1 MTDNRAN
8 ESLREVIE
16 ATASVVGNDFFR
28 TLVQSLVSTLGVTHC
43 FVGELVGEKKDRVRT
58 HALSVNGSLVDNV
71 EYALVGTPCEN
82 VVSTR
87 SMWHIPTGMR
97 EKAPDLNVESYLGL
111 RITDASGNVIGLVS
125 VMHGEPM
132 LDSHIGAWVL
142 TNLAARAGAEME
154 RMQVSS
160 QLHEMASFAE
170 MNPSPVLRIDMEGTI
185 LLVNR
190 AARALFPEQ
199 SLVGQSWLSLCPG
212 MDRST
217 FDVWLNSGEDTIQQ
231 EAQIGDACYLF
242 TNRYDEL
249 GRCIHI
255 YGMEITER
263 RRGEKV
269 VENIAKGVSAA
280 TGEAF
285 FKSLVRYLCEI
296 LGVEYAFVGELMPS
310 VDETIGTIAV
320 HAHGKIVENFTY
332 VLANTPCENV
342 VGKQLR
348 CYPRHVRQEF
358 PLDHL
363 LDQMGI
369 ESYVGAPLF
378 DSHGQ
383 ALGLL
388 VVMGCQPLQNERFT
402 VSMLRIFADRAAAEL
417 ERKRQEA
424 EILHLK
430 DQLVAENVYLQEEIA
445 ASYPTDQMIGKSPV
459 IQGIKRQIAL
469 VAPTDSTVLIQGET
483 GTGKELIARAIHA
496 QSRRKDRPLITV
508 NCATIPR
515 ELIES
520 ELFGH
525 ARGAFTG
532 ATASRIGRFELANGG
547 TILLDEV
554 TELPIE
560 MQSKLLRVLQER
572 EFERVGESNPIRI
585 DTRFIA
591 ASNIPFEE
599 QMVSGRFRADLF
611 YRLNVFP
618 IHVPPLRERD
628 EDVPELVTHFVQR
641 FNVQMNKRVR
651 NIDPSTMN
659 RLRSYS
665 WPGNIREL
673 ENVIERAMI
682 LAQTPTLTV
691 EDGMVGQPTAVTVE
705 AVPTRTWKAHE
716 TSYLRGVIKQTA
728 GVIHGPKGAAAVLGI
743 NPSTL
748 RSRLKR
754 LGIYPKKN
762 GDSGGSLKTV
772 S

>member
-1 MTDNRAN
+1 
-8 ESLREVIE
+8 
-16 ATASVVGNDFFR
+16 
-28 TLVQSLVSTLGVTHC
+28 
-43 FVGELVGEKKDRVRT
+43 VRT
-58 HALSVNGSLVDNV
+58 HALCVNGSLVDNV
-71 EYALVGTPCEN
+71 EYALVGTPCEH

-87 SMWHIPTGMR
+87 SMCHIPNGMR
-97 EKAPDLNVESYLGL
+97 EKAPDVNVESYLGL
-111 RITDASGNVIGLVS
+111 RITDASGNVIGLLS
-125 VMHGEPM
+125 VMHEEPM
-132 LDSHIGAWVL
+132 LDSHVGAWVL

-154 RMQVSS
+154 RMQVST
-160 QLHEMASFAE
+160 QLHEVASFAE
-170 MNPSPVLRIDMEGTI
+170 MNPSPMLRIDMEGTI

-190 AARALFPEQ
+190 AVRALFSGQP
-199 SLVGQSWLSLCPG
+199 LVGQSWLSLCPG

-217 FDVWLNSGEDTIQQ
+217 FDAWVNNGKDTMQQ

-242 TNRYDEL
+242 TCRSDAQ
-249 GRCIHI
+249 GGCIYI

-263 RRGEKV
+263 RRAERV
-269 VENIAKGVSAA
+269 VENIAKGVSAS

-310 VDETIGTIAV
+310 VDETIDTIAV

-332 VLANTPCENV
+332 ALANTPCENV

-348 CYPRHVRQEF
+348 CYPRHVRQQF

-369 ESYVGAPLF
+369 ECYVGAPLF
-378 DSHGQ
+378 DSHDQ

-388 VVMGCQPLQNERFT
+388 VVMGCQPLQHEPFT
-402 VSMLRIFADRAAAEL
+402 VSMLQIFADRASAEL
-417 ERKRQEA
+417 ERKRQET
-424 EILHLK
+424 EILDLK

-445 ASYPTDQMIGKSPV
+445 ASYPIDRMIGNSAA
-459 IQGIKRQIAL
+459 IQSIKRQIAL
-469 VAPTDSTVLIQGET
+469 VASTDSTVLIQGET

-532 ATASRIGRFELANGG
+532 ATASRTGRFELANGG
-547 TILLDEV
+547 TIFLDEV

-572 EFERVGESNPIRI
+572 EFERVGESKSTRI

-599 QMVSGRFRADLF
+599 QMMSGRFRADLF

-618 IHVPPLRERD
+618 LHVPPLRARN
-628 EDVPELVTHFVQR
+628 EDVSALVTHFVQR
-641 FNVQMNKRVR
+641 FNVQMNKRVH
-651 NIDPSTMN
+651 NVDPDTMN
-659 RLRSYS
+659 RLIAYS

-673 ENVIERAMI
+673 ENIVERAMI
-682 LAQTPTLTV
+682 LAQGQTLTV
-691 EDGMVGQPTAVTVE
+691 EDGMPRQPIAATVE
-705 AVPTRTWKAHE
+705 AVSVPASTWKSYEA
-716 TSYLRGVIKQTA
+716 SYLQGVIKQTD

-754 LGIYPKKN
+754 LGIYPKKY
-762 GDSGGSLKTV
+762 GASSGSLKTA

>member
-8 ESLREVIE
+8 EALREVLE
-16 ATASVVGNDFFR
+16 ATASVIGNDFFGALAKNLAA
-28 TLVQSLVSTLGVTHC
+28 TMGVTHG
-43 FVGELVGEKKDRVRT
+43 FVGELIGEKKDRVRAHGLCVKGT
-58 HALSVNGSLVDNV
+58 MVGGV
-71 EYALVGTPCEN
+71 EYALAGTPCEN
-82 VVSTR
+82 VVSNR
-87 SMWHIPTGMR
+87 SMWHIPHGMR
-97 EKAPDLNVESYLGL
+97 EKAPGLGVESYLGL
-111 RITDASGNVIGLVS
+111 RITDASGNVIGLIGI
-125 VMHGEPM
+125 MHEESM
-132 LDSHIGAWVL
+132 LESHIGGWVL
-142 TNLAARAGAEME
+142 TNLAARAGAELE
-154 RMQVSS
+154 RMQVSA
-160 QLHEMASFAE
+160 QLREMASFAE
-170 MNPSPVLRIDMEGTI
+170 MNPAPVLRIDLEGTI

-199 SLVGQSWLSLCPG
+199 TLVGQSCLSLCPG

-217 FDVWLNSGEDTIQQ
+217 FDTWLNSGEDTFQH

-242 TNRYDEL
+242 TNRYDEK
-249 GRCIHI
+249 GGCIHI
-255 YGMEITER
+255 YGMNITER
-263 RRGEKV
+263 RRAEKI

-296 LGVEYAFVGELMPS
+296 LGVEYAFVGELMTS
-310 VDETIGTIAV
+310 ADETIGTIAV
-320 HAHGKIVENFTY
+320 QSHGKVVENFTY
-332 VLANTPCENV
+332 ALANTPCENV
-342 VGKQLR
+342 VGKTL
-348 CYPRHVRQEF
+348 CSYANDVRKRF
-358 PLDHL
+358 PLDLL
-363 LDQMGI
+363 LDEMGV
-369 ESYVGAPLF
+369 EGYAGAPLF
-378 DSHGQ
+378 NSHGI

-388 VVMGCQPLQNERFT
+388 VVMGRRQLQNERFT
-402 VSMLRIFADRAAAEL
+402 VSMLQIFADRASAEL
-417 ERKRQEA
+417 ERRQQEK
-424 EILHLK
+424 EILRLK
-430 DQLVAENVYLQEEIA
+430 DKLVAENVYLQEEIA
-445 ASYPTDQMIGKSPV
+445 ASHPTDRMIGKSAA
-459 IQGIKRQIAL
+459 IQSIKRQVSL
-469 VAPTDSTVLIQGET
+469 VAATDSTVLIQGET

-532 ATASRIGRFELANGG
+532 ATTNRTGRFELANGG
-547 TILLDEV
+547 TIFLDEV

-572 EFERVGESNPIRI
+572 EFERVGESKPTKI

-591 ASNIPFEE
+591 ASNVPFEQE
-599 QMVSGRFRADLF
+599 MESGRFRADLF

-618 IHVPPLRERD
+618 IHVPPLREHN
-628 EDVPELVTHFVQR
+628 EDVAALVVHFVQR
-641 FNVQMNKRVR
+641 FNVQMTKQVR
-651 NIDPSTMN
+651 DVDADTMN
-659 RLRSYS
+659 RLIEYS

-682 LAQTPTLTV
+682 LAQGQTLSV
-691 EDGMVGQPTAVTVE
+691 EDGILGRQIATTVG
-705 AVPTRTWKAHE
+705 AVPASTWRSHE
-716 TSYLRGVIKQTA
+716 TSYLQSVIEQTD

-762 GDSGGSLKTV
+762 GASGSSLRTA

>member
-8 ESLREVIE
+8 EALREVVD
-16 ATASVVGNDFFR
+16 ATASVVGHDFFGA
-28 TLVQSLVSTLGVTHC
+28 LAQSLASTLGVTHA

-58 HALSVNGSLVDNV
+58 HALCVNGSLVEGV
-71 EYALVGTPCEN
+71 EYALARTPCEN

-87 SMWHIPTGMR
+87 SMWHIPAGMR

-111 RITDASGNVIGLVS
+111 RITDASGNVIGLLG
-125 VMHGEPM
+125 VMHEEQMP
-132 LDSHIGAWVL
+132 DSHIGGWVL

-154 RMQVSS
+154 RLQGSS
-160 QLHEMASFAE
+160 QLREMASFAE
-170 MNPSPVLRIDMEGTI
+170 MNPAPVLRIDLKGTI

-199 SLVGQSWLSLCPG
+199 TLVGQSWLSLCPC

-217 FDVWLNSGEDTIQQ
+217 FDAWWNNGKDTIQQ

-242 TNRYDEL
+242 TSRYDAH

-255 YGMEITER
+255 YGMDITER
-263 RRGEKV
+263 WRAENV

-280 TGEAF
+280 TGEVF
-285 FKSLVRYLCEI
+285 FKSLVGYLCEI
-296 LGVEYAFVGELMPS
+296 LGVEYAFVGELMPN

-320 HAHGKIVENFTY
+320 QAHGKIIENFTY
-332 VLANTPCENV
+332 PLADTPCENV
-342 VGKQLR
+342 VGKTL
-348 CYPRHVRQEF
+348 CSYANDVRQQF
-358 PLDHL
+358 PLDVL
-363 LDQMGI
+363 LEQMGI
-369 ESYVGAPLF
+369 EGYAGAPLC
-378 DSHGQ
+378 DSRGQ

-388 VVMGCQPLQNERFT
+388 VVMGCQPLPNERFT
-402 VSMLRIFADRAAAEL
+402 VSMLQIFADRASAEL
-417 ERKRQEA
+417 ERKRQET
-424 EILHLK
+424 EILRLK
-430 DQLVAENVYLQEEIA
+430 DQLAAENVYLQEEIA
-445 ASYPTDQMIGKSPV
+445 ASYPTDQMIGKSAV
-459 IQGIKRQIAL
+459 IQGIKRQISL
-469 VAPTDSTVLIQGET
+469 VASTDSTVLIQGET

-532 ATASRIGRFELANGG
+532 ATSSRTGRFELANGG
-547 TILLDEV
+547 TIFLDEI

-572 EFERVGESNPIRI
+572 EFERVGESKPTKI

-599 QMVSGRFRADLF
+599 EMVLGRFRADLF

-618 IHVPPLRERD
+618 IHVPPLRERN
-628 EDVPELVTHFVQR
+628 EDVFALVMHFVQR
-641 FNVQMNKRVR
+641 FNVQMTKRVR
-651 NIDPSTMN
+651 DVDAETMN
-659 RLRSYS
+659 RLIAYA

-673 ENVIERAMI
+673 ENIVERAMI
-682 LAQTPTLTV
+682 LAQGQTLTV
-691 EDGMVGQPTAVTVE
+691 EDGMLRQPTAATVE
-705 AVPTRTWKAHE
+705 AVPVSTWKSYE
-716 TSYLRGVIKQTA
+716 TSYLQGVIKQTD

-754 LGIYPKKN
+754 LGIHPKKN
-762 GDSGGSLKTV
+762 GA
-772 S
+772 